1 MTEMER
7 SLSKREARI
16 ILELE
21 WWGHKIIT
29 LSELHERLGGSEGDA
44 RVFAHRLVKKG
55 WLERLKP
62 GLFQLIPADRG
73 PDGIADTHPL
83 IAGTALADPYFFSFG
98 TACLHYG
105 FTDQVFAE
113 VYIACQ
119 DRRRPAE
126 IRGKRYV
133 FVHVPEEQFF
143 GHTEDTVLGQ
153 VVNIATTE
161 RALLDAIDRPRYSGG
176 IREVSRIVRR
186 SVKRISWESLLDLL
200 TQWHSSALVQRLGY
214 FLDLHKT
221 DFPSEFRSELL
232 KLIRPSSKIQL
243 GARRKW
249 GTTGSLIRPWN
260 VVENVPR
267 NALLPEG
274 DVSRHPEVLPPK
286 GGAH

>member
-1 MTEMER
+1 MER

-186 SVKRISWESLLDLL
+186 SVKRISWE
-200 TQWHSSALVQRLGY
+200 
-214 FLDLHKT
+214 
-221 DFPSEFRSELL
+221 LL

-274 DVSRHPEVLPPK
+274 DVSRDPEVLPPK